1 MAIELRLDELMAE
14 RGVKLVDLAREIGL
28 SNANLSHIKTGKI
41 KAMRFSTLD
50 ALCEALDCDV
60 ADIVVHVESHERD
73 GKTRNPDLDTQE

>member
-1 MAIELRLDELMAE
+1 MAIETRLEELMKE
-14 RGVKLVDLAREIGL
+14 RGLKLVDLAKEIGL

-60 ADIVVHVESHERD
+60 ADIVVHVESDRSD
-73 GKTRNPDLDTQE
+73 PRSDP

>member
-14 RGVKLVDLAREIGL
+14 RGVKLVDLAKEIGL

-50 ALCEALDCDV
+50 ALCEALECDV
-60 ADIVVHVESHERD
+60 SDIVVHVPRQHGVSD
-73 GKTRNPDLDTQE
+73 G